1 MNDELKDFCRNYEVN
16 VLNDQKRRA
25 RYRPPRFFTEPS
37 RADIIRNDI
46 VEFETEQVITLEI
59 PEGRLRTLIEMERRF
74 FKLQRH
80 SQGEIDMF
88 QILMDKEREEAN
100 IRHTNTAVQK
110 AYEQYSIM
118 LNLAGYQRK
127 I

>member
-1 MNDELKDFCRNYEVN
+1 MTDELKDFCRNYEVN

-25 RYRPPRFFTEPS
+25 RYHPPRFFTEPS

-46 VEFETEQVITLEI
+46 VTFETEQVITLEI